1 MVVINRAEGGG
12 GEEGV
17 TLLGN
22 PDSSFSPNNGTIDD
36 DDDDVDVEEMRDEE
50 CALRKKKT
58 TITTTRVLFVGDGD
72 FSLSRAFA
80 GTEKGKNATIVA
92 TSLSSES
99 DIEENWK
106 GRENVLE
113 LRKMANVERVVH
125 GIDAT
130 RVEDMMRALRGE
142 NGGDDGD
149 DDDDGGRG
157 GAAADAAAAAADA
170 VVFAFPHLPGKG
182 KISKNRELLRNFLL
196 TARDERVM
204 RKNGA
209 CEVALAPGQ
218 GGTCMDGNESRLMY
232 GDTWKAYDMGAD
244 VGMALVECER
254 FNEEKWRE
262 RSYKPTGHWRGL
274 DDSRSF
280 RVSNAVVH
288 RYKRE
293 EEVSALDGTC
303 SRFQRTEERFTRDVS
318 LAVEKRFVGTSA
330 GDSDDKTT
338 KDDEENGIMSTFA
351 PEGERCA
358 FAKDGTCAFAKRCDK
373 ERKPLVYTRLN
384 RKVPSRYFDAAYRGK
399 WCCGKCYVKI
409 SKVLQLQKQT
419 NGVEDTTPEEKELL
433 GKIRVKAME
442 SAEET
447 AKTWKVHKNIE
458 FTDAFIIDRYDPK
471 DGSNAVARN
480 IRLRYFCERHPLNGK
495 EVNEIQHALR
505 EKLERGDVEGVTM
518 RRYRRDDEEAKK
530 KLRV

>member
-1 MVVINRAEGGG
+1 MVTKRTTTVVVAG
-12 GEEGV
+12 GEVGV

-22 PDSSFSPNNGTIDD
+22 PDASSSLNDGTIDD
-36 DDDDVDVEEMRDEE
+36 DDDDDVDVRDEE
-50 CALRKKKT
+50 KCVARKKK
-58 TITTTRVLFVGDGD
+58 IRITRVLFVGDGD

-80 GTEKGKNATIVA
+80 GTEKGKSAIIVA

-113 LRKMANVERVVH
+113 LRKMANVERVAH

-130 RVEDMMRALRGE
+130 RVEDMMRALRGG
-142 NGGDDGD
+142 NGGDD
-149 DDDDGGRG
+149 DDDDGGRRG
-157 GAAADAAAAAADA
+157 AADA

-196 TARDERVM
+196 AARDERVM

-218 GGTCMDGNESRLMY
+218 GGTFMDGNESRLMY

-330 GDSDDKTT
+330 GESDDKTT

-433 GKIRVKAME
+433 EKIRVKAME
-442 SAEET
+442 SAEEI

-518 RRYRRDDEEAKK
+518 RWYRRDDEEAKK